1 MDQKRS
7 KGEDIL
13 TTVELF
19 QIALLAP
26 EDDADYRKE
35 RWNFIGLLQGRGDRE
50 VLDRSLILTQ
60 SSILEERS
68 LGIDILGQLGSP
80 ERLFQDECVTALIE
94 LLEREFD
101 PLILQY
107 ICIALGHQQD
117 PRAIEPLL
125 KFCLHPDWEVR
136 YGVVSG
142 LSNMLMNGQ
151 FLV

>member
-60 SSILEERS
+60 SS
-68 LGIDILGQLGSP
+68 
-80 ERLFQDECVTALIE
+80 
-94 LLEREFD
+94 
-101 PLILQY
+101 
-107 ICIALGHQQD
+107 
-117 PRAIEPLL
+117 
-125 KFCLHPDWEVR
+125 
-136 YGVVSG
+136 
-142 LSNMLMNGQ
+142 MLMNGQ